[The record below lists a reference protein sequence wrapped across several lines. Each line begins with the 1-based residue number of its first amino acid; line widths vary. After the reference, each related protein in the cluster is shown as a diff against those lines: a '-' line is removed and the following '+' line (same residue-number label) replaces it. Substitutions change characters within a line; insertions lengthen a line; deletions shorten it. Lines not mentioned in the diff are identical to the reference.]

1 MCRHLYMPREG
12 CKKMHTKLTVV
23 ICRDL
28 GIGAFQD
35 KGLLHF
41 VLWTYI
47 LHELLQECIFHFYA
61 KLGAWSW
68 KRRLGSS
75 NRGSSSTDATASVFP
90 WTCIDQ
96 NEHRL
101 YR

>member
-41 VLWTYI
+41 VL
-47 LHELLQECIFHFYA
+47 
-61 KLGAWSW
+61 
-68 KRRLGSS
+68 
-75 NRGSSSTDATASVFP
+75 
-90 WTCIDQ
+90 
-96 NEHRL
+96 
-101 YR
+101 